1 MIISLKSFALLLGV
15 AGIAG
20 TLNACGNLSRGI
32 ARDGQTAQALVW
44 PEPGDTTPM
53 HRNGSFPSAASLRQV
68 GAGLDKQQVAALIG
82 YPHFSE
88 GVWGVR
94 EWNYLFHFREAGK
107 LSTCQ
112 FKVLFDQD
120 KLARSF
126 YWKPESCARYQQEQ
140 MAATGT
146 STERFI
152 LSADALFAF
161 DRAEVADITNDGRAQ
176 LDALADNL
184 LAHKQRIANIRIV
197 GYTDRLGSA
206 NHNDELSGR
215 RAYAVK
221 DYLVGRGLPSAWF
234 QAEGLGAADPVR
246 DCSEGQRDA
255 LIECLAPNRRVVVQV
270 SLTEVAMMERT
281 P

>member
-1 MIISLKSFALLLGV
+1 MIISFKSFALLLGV

-20 TLNACGNLSRGI
+20 TLTACGNVSRGI
-32 ARDGQTAQALVW
+32 ARDGRSAEALVW
-44 PEPGDTTPM
+44 PEPGDATPM
-53 HRNGSFPSAASLRQV
+53 HKDGTFPVAANVRQL
-68 GAGLDKQQVAALIG
+68 GAGLDKQQVAGLIG

-107 LSTCQ
+107 LTTCQ

-120 KLARSF
+120 KRASSF
-126 YWKPESCARYQQEQ
+126 YWKPEACARYQQEQ
-140 MAATGT
+140 AVAAA

-161 DRAEVADITNDGRAQ
+161 DRSTVADITNDGRAQ

-184 LAHKQRIANIRIV
+184 LAHRRRIANIRIA
-197 GYTDRLGSA
+197 GYTDRLGSEA
-206 NHNDELSGR
+206 HNDELSGR
-215 RAYAVK
+215 RAYAVR
-221 DYLVGRGLPSAWF
+221 DYLVGRGLPSEWF
-234 QAEGLGAADPVR
+234 QAEGLGAAEPVR
-246 DCSEGQRDA
+246 SCGDAQRDA

-270 SLTEVAMMERT
+270 SLTEIAMAERNR
-281 P
+281 